1 MSTMF
6 NNCLFTQHRP
16 TKRAPDAGAL
26 RVARFQAFFYTFSFS
41 QADGVPPPAP
51 ARVTQTVGRLPSKIF
66 SFLNHRSKV
75 WKYAVQKTISK
86 PYKQPP
92 PSPIEISFWE
102 TAKPL
107 IPELEK
113 EVWIDKKYR
122 VDFLIPSKN
131 VVIELYGYQHHNSKE
146 KITKD
151 AERERYLQKVGYQ
164 VIRFTG
170 TEVYKDVRKCVY
182 EVLSLA
188 KIEPAKVQVKPAQ
201 PVITPELRQS
211 QTNSVLSSQVAFR
224 QSNLQFADNK
234 IYTSRKKKLFGMETW
249 QVIVLGI
256 MVVIIVCSFLFF
268 VSLLF

>member
-1 MSTMF
+1 MPF
-6 NNCLFTQHRP
+6 KKQY
-16 TKRAPDAGAL
+16 
-26 RVARFQAFFYTFSFS
+26 Q
-41 QADGVPPPAP
+41 
-51 ARVTQTVGRLPSKIF
+51 
-66 SFLNHRSKV
+66 
-75 WKYAVQKTISK
+75 K

-122 VDFLIPSKN
+122 VDFLIPSKK

-188 KIEPAKVQVKPAQ
+188 KIEPAKVQAKPIQTTAQ
-201 PVITPELRQS
+201 PTNVTYTNEYFPPEKNQPEN
-211 QTNSVLSSQVAFR
+211 NSARSSQAVIGQR
-224 QSNLQFADNK
+224 KKVVIQSATNK
-234 IYTSRKKKLFGMETW
+234 IYTSRKKKIFGMESW
-249 QVIVLGI
+249 QVMVLGI
-256 MVVIIVCSFLFF
+256 MVLIITFSCLFF
-268 VSLLF
+268 VSMLLKN